1 MNLEQEIEESTTG
14 VYFVLNEKETEM
26 FLYPETVLMDQDHK
40 GLVGLIMVVQYIAVV
55 RFKNVTSAF

>member
-1 MNLEQEIEESTTG
+1 
-14 VYFVLNEKETEM
+14 M